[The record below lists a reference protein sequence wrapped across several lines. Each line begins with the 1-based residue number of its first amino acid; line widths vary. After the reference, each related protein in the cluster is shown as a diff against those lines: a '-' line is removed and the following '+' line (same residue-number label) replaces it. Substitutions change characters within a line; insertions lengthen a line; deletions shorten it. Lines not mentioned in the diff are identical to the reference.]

1 MLDMQAFKTR
11 GPIANPRLRL
21 IIPKVEAGRSP
32 VISDK
37 IFDDGAKT
45 KALFDNLSEKIGAS
59 FSMYNCMAC
68 NGFDCLELSRRR
80 LTAARDL
87 LEAAG
92 SPAVETYLASP
103 RYFLEVLQ

>member
-1 MLDMQAFKTR
+1 
-11 GPIANPRLRL
+11 
-21 IIPKVEAGRSP
+21 
-32 VISDK
+32 
-37 IFDDGAKT
+37 
-45 KALFDNLSEKIGAS
+45 
-59 FSMYNCMAC
+59 MYNCMAC

-80 LTAARDL
+80 LTAAGAL